1 VSDFLEIRRHMTARK
16 IAEREA
22 ATLEEREAIA
32 DEVVEKWT
40 ADGTIHGLYRQFK
53 EMMETARSYEPRR
66 YR

>member
-1 VSDFLEIRRHMTARK
+1 MTARK

-22 ATLEEREAIA
+22 ATPEEREAIA